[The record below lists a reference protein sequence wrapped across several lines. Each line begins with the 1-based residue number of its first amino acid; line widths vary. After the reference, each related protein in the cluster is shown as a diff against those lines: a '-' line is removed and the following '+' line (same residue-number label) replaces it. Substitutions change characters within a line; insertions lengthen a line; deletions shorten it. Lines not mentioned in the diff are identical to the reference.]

1 MSDEELKPQTQTLM
15 GPDVSRD
22 LFGGVLE
29 YDGAGYYPG
38 LELLNMIIGTEGE
51 IKFPPGETV
60 GITRTAHDFARRLVW
75 DEEFE
80 RHPERRN
87 VLVDEATE
95 DAIRRLME
103 CLQLE
108 IPSSKKRPTWGRA
121 HFFPYSKSLIHW
133 DARERPLRSNR
144 ISIERLYL
152 RGGGALAYRVLR
164 LDPDVDRL
172 ERSKS
177 GFDTLFADNSSPLER
192 LVNVLAEHGSKDET
206 PKVDEIER
214 ASTVRND
221 SLDDLY
227 RDGVARIVEHLELS
241 TVSRIKALMN
251 WTGFWLILAQ
261 HQRAAQSIDEPAP
274 FLVVDCSG
282 LHPQLRRSSQRS
294 LKDAQALIVHAVDEN
309 VRKANGTLAKARRNS
324 MRSFFWATAATVKL
338 LNSWRGRRHFTL
350 GLDILETLVLAAT
363 RGRSELTFDEFA
375 DGWLFRQCRLVVGR
389 NAAEQS
395 GLLGSFDASIFE
407 DNENHLAIQMEA
419 AGLLT
424 QYSDATRMVSTG
436 GLQ

>member
-1 MSDEELKPQTQTLM
+1 MSDEIQQNQNLA
-15 GPDVSRD
+15 GPDVSRT

-38 LELLNMIIGTEGE
+38 LELLNLIIGAEGE
-51 IKFPPGETV
+51 RILPPGQTV
-60 GITRTAHDFARRLVW
+60 AITRTAHDFARRLVW
-75 DEEFE
+75 DEEFD

-121 HFFPYSKSLIHW
+121 HFFPYCKSLIHW
-133 DARERPLRSNR
+133 DARERPARSNNIR
-144 ISIERLYL
+144 IERLYL
-152 RGGGALAYRVLR
+152 RGGGALAYRILR
-164 LDPDVDRL
+164 LDHDIERL
-172 ERSKS
+172 ERCRC
-177 GFDTLFADNSSPLER
+177 GFDALFADQNSPLER
-192 LVNVLAEHGSKDET
+192 LVNVLAEHGEKDKT
-206 PKVDEIER
+206 AKVDEIEKE
-214 ASTVRND
+214 SCVRND
-221 SLDDLY
+221 PLDDLY
-227 RDGVARIVEHLELS
+227 REGIVRILEHLELS
-241 TVSRIKALMN
+241 TVSRIKSLMN

-261 HQRAAQSIDEPAP
+261 HQRAAQSINEPEP

-282 LHPQLRRSSQRS
+282 LHPQLRRASQRS
-294 LKDAQALIVHAVDEN
+294 LKDAQAVIVHAVDEV
-309 VRKANGTLAKARRNS
+309 VRKQNGNLPKVRRNS
-324 MRSFFWATAATVKL
+324 MRSFFWSTAATVKL

-363 RGRSELTFDEFA
+363 RGKNELTFDEFV
-375 DGWLFRQCRLVVGR
+375 DDWLYGQCRLVVGR

-395 GLLGSFDASIFE
+395 GLLTSFDASIFE
-407 DNENHLAIQMEA
+407 DNENQLAIQMEA